1 MSFKG
6 IPNHANEDKIKQKF
20 VSFSLSN
27 HLNVTNFVIYLSHNN
42 KRHYHI
48 QIDKNK
54 TKEQELQG
62 KFQILT
68 R

>member
-1 MSFKG
+1 MSFLE

-42 KRHYHI
+42 
-48 QIDKNK
+48 
-54 TKEQELQG
+54 
-62 KFQILT
+62 
-68 R
+68 